1 MKTKMMFALAAI
13 AVSSNAMADGFRCQ
27 TTQGMPLNVLIYNHV
42 QPANGTRNGAV
53 IVIADPAIQQ
63 GNKTVAR
70 FEDVDGLLSNTGAKY
85 IASVDLRYN
94 DMGPKGRNI
103 GGTKMAFLKTVYVDI
118 DFTYS
123 TPARRG
129 AALEGEIAFVK
140 RNGETITAPLA
151 CARYLK
157 N

>member
-1 MKTKMMFALAAI
+1 MKTKMMLILATI
-13 AVSSNAMADGFRCQ
+13 AASSNAMADGFRCQ
-27 TTQGMPLNVLIYNHV
+27 TTEGMALNIQIYNHV
-42 QPANGTRNGAV
+42 QPANGTRNAAV
-53 IVIADPAIQQ
+53 IVIADPSIQQ

-70 FEDVDGLLSNTGAKY
+70 FEDVDGLLSNKGAKY
-85 IASVDLRYN
+85 IASVDLRHN

-123 TPARRG
+123 NPARRG
-129 AALEGEIAFVK
+129 APLAGEISFVK
-140 RNGETITAPLA
+140 RNGETITAELA